1 MRLSYQ
7 ILENDEYQTILDV
20 LKNQFHISNR
30 LFNKIKKEPCIFRNQ
45 EIATPKDN
53 IFPADLVEVVLDF
66 EEENDNIAST
76 FMDLSILYEDDS
88 LLVVNKPAG
97 IPVHPSFSHYTNSLS
112 NGVKCYFEAKNIHK
126 KIRPVNRLDRNT
138 SGIVVFAKN
147 EYIQECLVEQM
158 RSKVF
163 QKEYV
168 GLCEG
173 IFEEKQGVLT
183 GRIARKKDSIIE
195 RQIDPNGETAI
206 THYQV
211 LNETADFSTVRF
223 LLETGRTHQIRVHC
237 QSIGH
242 PILGDDLYGSTS
254 SFIDRQALHAFRI
267 RFEHPIL
274 RRSLAFEAPLP
285 EDMSHLVYQNNF
297 EL

>member
-1 MRLSYQ
+1 
-7 ILENDEYQTILDV
+7 
-20 LKNQFHISNR
+20 
-30 LFNKIKKEPCIFRNQ
+30 
-45 EIATPKDN
+45 
-53 IFPADLVEVVLDF
+53 
-66 EEENDNIAST
+66 
-76 FMDLSILYEDDS
+76 
-88 LLVVNKPAG
+88 
-97 IPVHPSFSHYTNSLS
+97 
-112 NGVKCYFEAKNIHK
+112 
-126 KIRPVNRLDRNT
+126 
-138 SGIVVFAKN
+138 
-147 EYIQECLVEQM
+147 M

>member
-1 MRLSYQ
+1 MVSNA
-7 ILENDEYQTILDV
+7 ILKLKIL
-20 LKNQFHISNR
+20 
-30 LFNKIKKEPCIFRNQ
+30 
-45 EIATPKDN
+45 
-53 IFPADLVEVVLDF
+53 
-66 EEENDNIAST
+66 
-76 FMDLSILYEDDS
+76 
-88 LLVVNKPAG
+88 
-97 IPVHPSFSHYTNSLS
+97 
-112 NGVKCYFEAKNIHK
+112 HK

-211 LNETADFSTVRF
+211 LNETADFSKPTAAESEYCLFTR
-223 LLETGRTHQIRVHC
+223 
-237 QSIGH
+237 
-242 PILGDDLYGSTS
+242 P
-254 SFIDRQALHAFRI
+254 
-267 RFEHPIL
+267 
-274 RRSLAFEAPLP
+274 RR
-285 EDMSHLVYQNNF
+285 
-297 EL
+297 